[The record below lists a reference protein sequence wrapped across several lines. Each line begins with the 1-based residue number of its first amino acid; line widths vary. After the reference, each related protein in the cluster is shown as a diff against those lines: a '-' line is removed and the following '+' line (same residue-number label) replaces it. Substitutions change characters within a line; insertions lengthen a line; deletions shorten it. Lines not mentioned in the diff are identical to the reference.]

1 LAAKTLQ
8 AKRFSQAVFGIARER
23 NEFDQWQKDLQRMA
37 AMGQNAEF
45 ISVMENPKYSLP
57 DKIRLLN
64 DQLRGLKPL
73 ALNLAYILTG
83 QNILSLVTDISAQ
96 YQSLLDEYRG
106 IEKAE
111 VITAVALDENEKAK
125 LAQRLGE
132 MTGKKVVISLK
143 VDPDIIGGMV
153 ARVGGKIIDG
163 SSKNQLAVLRN
174 ELVKAGSQV

>member
-1 LAAKTLQ
+1 MAAKTLQ

-23 NEFDQWQKDLQRMA
+23 NEFDQWQTDLRRMA
-37 AMGQNAEF
+37 VLAQNGEF
-45 ISVMENPKYSLP
+45 ISVMENPKFSLA
-57 DKIRLLN
+57 DKTRLLN
-64 DQLRGLKPL
+64 DQLRGFGPL
-73 ALNLAYILTG
+73 ALNLAYILTSK
-83 QNILSLVTDISAQ
+83 NNFSLVTDISAE

-111 VITAVALDENEKAK
+111 VITAVPLDEKEKAK

-163 SSKNQLAVLRN
+163 STKNQLAVLRN
-174 ELVKAGSQV
+174 ELVKAGS